1 MRRGGGFYLN
11 QSGYQQHSY
20 LGVLGCGWSG
30 VGVLG
35 GGVVVLKR
43 WILLIQ
49 LLTGAERVVLARLE
63 KIDVFSNFNHLFGVG
78 PFV

>member
-1 MRRGGGFYLN
+1 MGTGVQRCALPMCGG
-11 QSGYQQHSY
+11 
-20 LGVLGCGWSG
+20 SG

-49 LLTGAERVVLARLE
+49 LLTGGGVVGGLGVWASGARLE